1 MTHHT
6 RRRIVTVILAPVAAL
21 AAWGLTQLLGIGL
34 DVTVGDGTVGP
45 GDVFVYALVGAL
57 GGWAVVRL
65 VEGHS
70 RYPRS
75 RWALIGSTT
84 LHERIDAESA
94 RRVMDRYYAALRRV
108 IEAHGGTVI
117 KLLGDGVLAGFGLTR
132 AREDDARRAVQAAMA
147 AVEDCMTAVIANPT
161 TIRVMRPTDPATQLT
176 SGAPST
182 AGKSD
187 GCKLSARPPMPC

>member
-84 LHERIDAESA
+84 LAVSIIGPSWFADGAGA
-94 RRVMDRYYAALRRV
+94 VALISLHV
-108 IEAHGGTVI
+108 V
-117 KLLGDGVLAGFGLTR
+117 
-132 AREDDARRAVQAAMA
+132 
-147 AVEDCMTAVIANPT
+147 TAVVVIIGFA
-161 TIRVMRPTDPATQLT
+161 ATLPVHRGVG
-176 SGAPST
+176 SRAAAAT
-182 AGKSD
+182 AEH
-187 GCKLSARPPMPC
+187 